1 MFPKLSNAK
10 LKERIFVGPQIRKI
24 VKDPLFE
31 EKLNHIELRTWR
43 SFKNVTHDFLGN
55 KKVENY
61 EEIIKEL
68 ITHYCKM
75 GCWMSLKIHFL
86 HSYLNFFP
94 QNVGAISDEQE
105 KSFHQ
110 DILTM
115 KKPYQRRWDPAKKG
129 DYCWFLI
136 RANKTPYKRMST
148 FAKKVI
154 DDRFMFM
161 FMNIVFVFCLN

>member
-31 EKLNHIELRTWR
+31 EKFNHIELSALR

-55 KKVENY
+55 KKAENY

-68 ITHYCKM
+68 ITYYCKM
-75 GCWMSLKIHFL
+75 GCRMSLKIHFL
-86 HSYLNFFP
+86 HSHLNCFP
-94 QNVGAISDEQE
+94 QNFGAVSDEQG
-105 KSFHQ
+105 KRFHQ

-115 KKPYQRRWDPAKKG
+115 EKPYQGRWDPATMG

-136 RANKTPYKRMST
+136 RENKTPYKRMSS

-154 DDRFMFM
+154 DGKFMFYR
-161 FMNIVFVFCLN
+161 IGHL

>member
-10 LKERIFVGPQIRKI
+10 LKESIFVGLQIRKI

-31 EKLNHIELRTWR
+31 EKFNHIELSAWR
-43 SFKNVTHDFLGN
+43 SFKNETHDFLGN
-55 KKVENY
+55 KKAENY

-75 GCWMSLKIHFL
+75 WCGMSLKIHFL
-86 HSYLNFFP
+86 HSHLHFFP
-94 QNVGAISDEQE
+94 QNFGAVSDEQG
-105 KSFHQ
+105 KRFHQ
-110 DILTM
+110 AILTM
-115 KKPYQRRWDPAKKG
+115 EKRYQGRWDPAMMG

-136 RANKTPYKRMST
+136 RENKTSNKRMSI

-154 DDRFMFM
+154 DGRFM
-161 FMNIVFVFCLN
+161 LE